1 MEEYFSKFTNKG
13 LPGGPNELKAFTE
26 GFITSSE
33 GQWAYPGM
41 NTLIPNADGRI
52 TMQGVDYPVLGIDDL
67 GNQMMMQPGE
77 EYQFPGDSVYEIPMK
92 KGGLV
97 KMPKLTKKNK
107 KAYDKKFSRSIDA
120 TSRLFTESPLFAK
133 PKSKKRKIFDPKSQ
147 YQDGGIMDQGEP
159 TGGVTSQEEID
170 AANNAMMKARLA
182 YAQMHGNPAAQRM
195 VVAPDQPYVFD
206 HGDTG
211 THFMASM
218 DNYAVPLIQDVN
230 GQLMLG
236 DFGPESAEAMRFDN
250 PEDAMYFAEHYKE
263 ITPDE
268 SYRKEYPEEDY
279 IEAELTPEEIE
290 EYRKGGYIIEDLET
304 YPKGGGP
311 GKGKDTGKKSTKFK
325 PKGNVAPFV
334 TSDPEEY
341 AYRKAAYEDSLSVA
355 NTNNRIMPKPM
366 RRSTYYRPFTNI
378 PYLTINPRKTRTT
391 IEKDKSVGI
400 DRLNEGAQS
409 RAWEDFMY
417 NQIMQDKKLYP
428 DVENYP
434 VAWETKSN
442 FFPHHID
449 GFFGD
454 SKEGTWH
461 SDTKPRYQPPRQ
473 KVIFQK
479 PPVPSKTKPKPKE
492 HQYPTE
498 YKPVINNV
506 PKSAPEGK
514 KIIGEEEVQQLDSK
528 TGKVTTVIN
537 PVYEDLEKPIPT
549 LHPTRVNPELKKFIY
564 PETTT
569 DETTTNE
576 DTEEVE
582 EAITP
587 EEQVYIDEEGNYVD
601 MGRKGILPDL
611 YIDTHKHKFSTPKYR
626 VRRPGHGGD
635 LVKRVGTNYHYL
647 PGIER
652 GLSSQSYMD
661 YKQDGGEYEEA
672 ELTDEE
678 IEEYRKGGWVVEE
691 IEEYDNGGGVNFQ
704 SYEQQLRQLENS
716 VKAGYKGGKWYPH
729 DSVEGGNKTIGY
741 GHKLSGKENY
751 SQGLT
756 TAQVLAL
763 QKKDLARHTN
773 IAKYTVDKKYGA
785 GTFDKLPESRK
796 VLLVD
801 YAYNGVLHKFPNFM
815 AATVK
820 GDKAGMLKEYKRY
833 TNGAPLSQR
842 NAWTRSVIEG
852 TSPATKQVN
861 TPKPLPAKP
870 TAKKQAVKKPVTQPV
885 AKPKFSV
892 NETFSY
898 DQRPGAVYKVAD
910 SGDWFINL
918 GNDTHNEFVKLNDP
932 TGKRTELL
940 KKYAHMNEVPLD
952 QILNRINNSGNY
964 DSRIDL
970 GYVPGQ

>member
-107 KAYDKKFSRSIDA
+107 KSYNKKFSRSIDA

-133 PKSKKRKIFDPKSQ
+133 PKSKKRKVFDSNSQ
-147 YQDGGIMDQGEP
+147 YQDGGIVQLDGYRFKKDANGNWIYESGAPVTDKGMIQRLTYEAKPVGSPVVQNAPKFGTETVLEQNKKKYQSLINSPKLEDQEAAENLINNYVDQRREKEIYYP
-159 TGGVTSQEEID
+159 EVTPDLIIQPKTMNDLRGMEFKVNQALGFPME
-170 AANNAMMKARLA
+170 KARLA
-182 YAQMHGNPAAQRM
+182 SEAAAGPREDPVDNFRHSNAGRYTTEAIANYTGNI
-195 VVAPDQPYVFD
+195 PYVSS
-206 HGDTG
+206 
-211 THFMASM
+211 A
-218 DNYAVPLIQDVN
+218 
-230 GQLMLG
+230 LG
-236 DFGPESAEAMRFDN
+236 FLGANALGLGHEAMTLLKGNDKRDLSDRLLESG
-250 PEDAMYFAEHYKE
+250 EDMYNNFIGAKVGAS
-263 ITPDE
+263 DM
-268 SYRKEYPEEDY
+268 
-279 IEAELTPEEIE
+279 TPEEKTNYLRYLSSTNQLADGVVIPKNSKSKSVDNM
-290 EYRKGGYIIEDLET
+290 YFKKGPND
-304 YPKGGGP
+304 P
-311 GKGKDTGKKSTKFK
+311 GKYKS
-325 PKGNVAPFV
+325 
-334 TSDPEEY
+334 
-341 AYRKAAYEDSLSVA
+341 
-355 NTNNRIMPKPM
+355 
-366 RRSTYYRPFTNI
+366 
-378 PYLTINPRKTRTT
+378 
-391 IEKDKSVGI
+391 
-400 DRLNEGAQS
+400 
-409 RAWEDFMY
+409 
-417 NQIMQDKKLYP
+417 
-428 DVENYP
+428 
-434 VAWETKSN
+434 
-442 FFPHHID
+442 
-449 GFFGD
+449 
-454 SKEGTWH
+454 
-461 SDTKPRYQPPRQ
+461 
-473 KVIFQK
+473 
-479 PPVPSKTKPKPKE
+479 
-492 HQYPTE
+492 
-498 YKPVINNV
+498 
-506 PKSAPEGK
+506 
-514 KIIGEEEVQQLDSK
+514 
-528 TGKVTTVIN
+528 
-537 PVYEDLEKPIPT
+537 
-549 LHPTRVNPELKKFIY
+549 
-564 PETTT
+564 
-569 DETTTNE
+569 
-576 DTEEVE
+576 
-582 EAITP
+582 
-587 EEQVYIDEEGNYVD
+587 
-601 MGRKGILPDL
+601 
-611 YIDTHKHKFSTPKYR
+611 
-626 VRRPGHGGD
+626 
-635 LVKRVGTNYHYL
+635 
-647 PGIER
+647 
-652 GLSSQSYMD
+652 SYD
-661 YKQDGGEYEEA
+661 DGGEYEEA

-861 TPKPLPAKP
+861 TPKTLPAKP
-870 TAKKQAVKKPVTQPV
+870 TAKKQAVKKPITQPV